1 MINFFLYNNQTGSL
15 ELDVHEILLVKEFEA
30 L

>member
-1 MINFFLYNNQTGSL
+1 MTDFFLYNNQTGSL
-15 ELDVHEILLVKEFEA
+15 ELNIHEILLVKEFEA